1 MVAFLCNEI
10 SFLFHAAVTGG
21 GCTPGP
27 RLICSTKW
35 WRRTY
40 LAQRLGNLKDQMLF
54 WGDPASECAYRYF
67 LDPQDGPKSP
77 FYFANHSF
85 LCNKKSRCTYK
96 SNCYV
101 PDEDGSNFILLSHI
115 IISSECPASKTHF
128 VLIWMSLC
136 CISPCRQTVSFY
148 HHFFTT
154 TFRLDPSSCDSQ
166 VYTPC

>member
-1 MVAFLCNEI
+1 
-10 SFLFHAAVTGG
+10 
-21 GCTPGP
+21 
-27 RLICSTKW
+27 
-35 WRRTY
+35 
-40 LAQRLGNLKDQMLF
+40 MLF

-96 SNCYV
+96 FNCYV

-115 IISSECPASKTHF
+115 IISSECPASKTRF

-136 CISPCRQTVSFY
+136 CIFPVQSRQTVSFY
-148 HHFFTT
+148 HFYHHFFVPPLFARTPPAVT
-154 TFRLDPSSCDSQ
+154 VRCTARVSSLRSTHILAVAQ
-166 VYTPC
+166 LLIV